1 MLFQYSGTL
10 ATLGFST
17 RLMKKLYLLN
27 LVLWLAAATY
37 AQNNVGIGTNT
48 PDPSSLLQLESTNKG
63 FIAPRMTTAQRTAIA
78 APANGLLVYDIT
90 ADCFFY
96 YTTANGWVS
105 LCQLSGPTGPQGAT
119 GATGSAG
126 VNGNTGATGP
136 QGTPGNTGATGAT
149 GAQGIPGVTGN
160 TGAIGA
166 TGAQGIQGN
175 TGATGAQGIQG
186 ITGATG
192 AQGIQGITG
201 PTGAQGIQGIT
212 GATGATGITGP
223 TGPLG
228 PAGGDLSGT
237 YPNPTVIALQGN
249 AVANTAPQAGNVL
262 MWNGTA
268 WIPVDTLNDFWA
280 LKGNAGTNPA
290 TNFVGTT
297 DNADLVL
304 RTNNTEKV
312 RVTTTGAVG
321 INQPTPNTN
330 AILDIQSTTKGVLFP
345 SLTTAQR
352 DAIVG
357 PAVGLTVFNNTLSVH
372 QFWNGTCW
380 VNVGQT
386 VCSFTYSCSLS
397 HPTDC
402 LLRSNFGSVSD
413 TITVSLVSGTPSP
426 VILSASGVPA
436 GVLVNFSN
444 SYITPTGTSVVTFT
458 ALPTA
463 AQGTFP
469 ITILA
474 TSGST
479 IQTLSYTLT
488 VYDYNLAVAP
498 TTGTVNEINVAPN
511 TLTATTNVTIG
522 NPGSCSASG
531 NTALLSVNGLPSGVT
546 AAFGNSNMPIP
557 GSTTLTFTS
566 SSCAVPGTYQVQ
578 VVATIGVLSTTS
590 TYTLVVAPSI
600 VNITASA
607 NNVNLWN
614 LAGNPACA
622 ISATFNIQ
630 AGVTIGSTSTATA
643 SLTTGPF
650 ASGSTIG
657 INNSGRIAGKGG
669 DGGDDTGHNLTSC
682 PNKDGKPGGPALDL
696 QCAGVTITNSGTIGG
711 GGGGGGA
718 GAELGGGNPCTT
730 FRAGSGGGGG
740 AGSTPGAGGSNG
752 APSGCNAGNAGTANA
767 GGAGGNTAGCVVNCT
782 IVFVSFGPYSP
793 GSGGAGGG
801 LGQAGNSGGNANGF
815 VDTGVCSQGA
825 GGAAG
830 CGIKTNGNTYT
841 LTGTAVLGP
850 VCP

>member
-1 MLFQYSGTL
+1 
-10 ATLGFST
+10 
-17 RLMKKLYLLN
+17 MKKLYLVQ
-27 LVLWLAAATY
+27 LVLLVVITAV
-37 AQNNVGIGTNT
+37 AQNNVGIGLNN
-48 PDPSSLLQLESTNKG
+48 PDPSAILHLESTGKG
-63 FIAPRMTTAQRTAIA
+63 FIAPRMTSAQRTAIPS
-78 APANGLLVYDIT
+78 PANGLLVYDTT
-90 ADCFFY
+90 ADCFYY

-105 LCQLSGPTGPQGAT
+105 LCQLAGTPGPTGPQGAT
-119 GATGSAG
+119 GATGTAG
-126 VNGNTGATGP
+126 INGNTGPTGDTGP
-136 QGTPGNTGATGAT
+136 QGTPGITGPI
-149 GAQGIPGVTGN
+149 GAQGIQGN
-160 TGAIGA
+160 TGTTGPTGD

-175 TGATGAQGIQG
+175 TGATGAQGITGPTGVQG
-186 ITGATG
+186 ITGPTG
-192 AQGIQGITG
+192 DTGSQGIQGITGPTGLQGIQGITG
-201 PTGAQGIQGIT
+201 PTGAQGN
-212 GATGATGITGP
+212 TGP

-228 PAGGDLSGT
+228 PAGGDLTGT
-237 YPNPTVIALQGN
+237 YPNPTVVALQGN
-249 AVANTAPQAGNVL
+249 PVANTTPQTGNVL
-262 MWNGTA
+262 MWNGSA

-280 LKGNAGTNPA
+280 LKGNAGTSPA

-297 DNADLVL
+297 DNADLVI
-304 RTNNTEKV
+304 RTNNTEKM
-312 RVTTTGAVG
+312 RVTSGGAVG
-321 INQPTPNTN
+321 INQPAPNAN
-330 AILDIQSTTKGVLFP
+330 AILDIQSTSKGVLFP

-357 PAVGLTVFNNTLSVH
+357 PAVGLTIFNNTLSVH

-386 VCSFTYSCSLS
+386 VCSFAYSCSLS
-397 HPTDC
+397 HPSDC
-402 LLRSNFGSVSD
+402 LLRSNFASVSD

-444 SYITPTGTSVVTFT
+444 SYVTPTATSVVTFT

-463 AQGTFP
+463 AQGTFT

-479 IQTLSYTLT
+479 IQTLTYTLT
-488 VYDYNLAVAP
+488 IYDYNLAVAP
-498 TTGTVNEINVAPN
+498 TTGTVNEISIAPN
-511 TLTATTNVTIG
+511 TLTAVTNVTIG
-522 NPGSCSASG
+522 NPGSCASSG
-531 NTALLSVNGLPSGVT
+531 ATALLSVNGLPTGVS
-546 AAFGNSNMPIP
+546 AAFGNSNMSIP
-557 GSTTLTFTS
+557 GTTTLTFTS
-566 SSCAVPGTYQVQ
+566 SSCAVPGVYQVQ
-578 VVATIGVLSTTS
+578 VVATIGVLSSTS
-590 TYTLVVAPSI
+590 TYTLTVAPSI

-607 NNVNLWN
+607 NNINLWN
-614 LAGNPACA
+614 IAGNPACA
-622 ISATFNIQ
+622 ISATFNIA
-630 AGVTIGSTSTATA
+630 AGATIGSTTTATA

-657 INNSGRIAGKGG
+657 INNAGRIAGKGG
-669 DGGDDTGHNLTSC
+669 DGGDDTGHNLTNC
-682 PNKDGKPGGPALDL
+682 PNKDGKQGGTALDL

-718 GAELGGGNPCTT
+718 GAELGGGNPCTA

-752 APSGCNAGNAGTANA
+752 APNGCNTGNAGTANA

-782 IVFVSFGPYSP
+782 IVFVNFGPYSP
-793 GSGGAGGG
+793 GSGGNGGA
-801 LGQAGNSGGNANGF
+801 LGQAGSAGATANGF
-815 VDTGVCSQGA
+815 VDTGVCTQGA